1 MRDVSRV
8 VDIVE
13 RSLSGPVVEEQT
25 FDLSHV
31 AQGVQRVV
39 TEYGIRAD
47 PDTIVNLDDEMAD
60 RVWAAAV
67 DLLAACGVFSK
78 DTGRVIM
85 HDRDEIER
93 FVRDAPSEV
102 TIGSGENERRDVA
115 RSLDDPRPPVVMG
128 GPVGSPTPTELFVPI
143 IRSYVQEPIVDVAC
157 GATLT
162 TVFGHEIRTESPLEI
177 LAGWEE
183 AELMAEARR
192 LAGRPDIGTTGLML
206 SISDLPN
213 LSATSSGYVLP
224 GDMHT
229 FGVISELKTNNDILH
244 KLTHTV
250 LMGGVVDPFA
260 NPIYG
265 GLGGGVEGQAVL
277 LTAEMIALSVVFLA
291 ACCGSSPTHP
301 LHFHDTSPEIMRA
314 TSLSFQ
320 ALARNTNLLTNLT
333 ISPVGGPGTKTLL
346 YETIAYSVMSTVSGT
361 SRLLGPRSA
370 TGVIPAHFSGLEA
383 RLMGESMHAAAGLS
397 REEAEAIVQTAVSR
411 YVDVQDQKPYG
422 RPFPEVYDVE
432 SVQPTAEW
440 LGMYE
445 EVKAEAIGW
454 GLPLDSVWREEP
466 S

>member
-1 MRDVSRV
+1 MRDVSRLL
-8 VDIVE
+8 DIVE
-13 RSLSGPVVEEQT
+13 RSLTGPVVEEQT
-25 FDLSHV
+25 FDLTHV
-31 AQGVQRVV
+31 AKGVQRVV
-39 TEYGIRAD
+39 AEHEIRSD
-47 PDTIVNLDDEMAD
+47 PDHIVNLDDDMAD
-60 RVWAAAV
+60 RVYEAAV
-67 DLLAACGVFSK
+67 DLLAGCGVFSK

-85 HDRDEIER
+85 HDRAEIEQII
-93 FVRDAPSEV
+93 RDAPSEV
-102 TIGSGENERRDVA
+102 TIGSGPDERRDVA
-115 RSLDDPRPPVVMG
+115 RSLDDPRPPLVMG
-128 GPVGSPTPTELFVPI
+128 GPIGSPTPNELFVPI

-162 TVFGHEIRTESPLEI
+162 TIAGHEIRTKSPLEI

-183 AELMAEARR
+183 VELMAEARR
-192 LAGRPDIGTTGLML
+192 LAGRPDIATTGVMI
-206 SISDLPN
+206 SISELPN

-229 FGVISELKTNNDILH
+229 FGIISELKTNNDILH
-244 KLTHTV
+244 KVTHTV

-277 LTAEMIALSVVFLA
+277 LTAEMIALSVVFMA
-291 ACCGSSPTHP
+291 VCCGSSPTHP

-314 TSLSFQ
+314 TSLAFQ
-320 ALARNTNLLTNLT
+320 ALARNASLLTNLT

-383 RLMGESMHAAAGLS
+383 RLMGESVHAAARLS
-397 REEAEAIVQTAVSR
+397 REEAEAIVQIALSR
-411 YVDVQDQKPYG
+411 YVDQQDQKPYG

-432 SVQPTAEW
+432 TVQPTSEW

-445 EVKAEAIGW
+445 EVKDEAIGW
-454 GLPLDSVWREEP
+454 GLPLDSI
-466 S
+466 